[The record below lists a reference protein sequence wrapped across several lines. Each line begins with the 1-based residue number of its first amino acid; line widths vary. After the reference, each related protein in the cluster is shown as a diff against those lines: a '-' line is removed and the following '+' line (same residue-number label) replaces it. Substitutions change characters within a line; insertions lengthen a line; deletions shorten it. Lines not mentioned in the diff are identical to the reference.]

1 MLKVTKAV
9 LQRAGYAVLSAS
21 NGPDALK
28 VWEQSRESIRLLLT
42 DLVMHGGMSGH
53 DLAVRI
59 LADRPGTKIVFTSG
73 YSAGLAGRDLSLPRG
88 QDFLQ
93 KPFSTLHLLATVRR
107 SLDE

>member
-42 DLVMHGGMSGH
+42 DLVMRNIGI
-53 DLAVRI
+53 DL
-59 LADRPGTKIVFTSG
+59 GK
-73 YSAGLAGRDLSLPRG
+73 RDVAE
-88 QDFLQ
+88 
-93 KPFSTLHLLATVRR
+93 H
-107 SLDE
+107 